1 MSLID
6 HLDELIEFL
15 FDIKL
20 RKEELFILRIQD
32 FTNHLLTSY

>member
-20 RKEELFILRIQD
+20 QKEELFIPRIQD
-32 FTNHLLTSY
+32 FTSHLLTSY